1 MDADLK
7 VLEEKLSQL
16 VELCRALGA
25 ENTSLK
31 QELAQAQ
38 DDTKQLKAQI
48 AQASVRLEALIGQ
61 LPHDVAG

>member
-1 MDADLK
+1 MDEDLK

-16 VELCRALGA
+16 VVLCRALGT
-25 ENTSLK
+25 ENASLK

-48 AQASVRLEALIGQ
+48 AQASVRLETLISQ
-61 LPHDVAG
+61 LPQDVTG

>member
-7 VLEEKLSQL
+7 VLEEKLNQL
-16 VELCRALGA
+16 VALCRALGA

>member
-38 DDTKQLKAQI
+38 DDTKQLKVQI

-61 LPHDVAG
+61 LPQDVAS

>member
-7 VLEEKLSQL
+7 VLEEKLGQL
-16 VELCRALGA
+16 MALCRALSA

-38 DDTKQLKAQI
+38 DDAKQLKAQI

-61 LPHDVAG
+61 LPQDVAS

>member
-31 QELAQAQ
+31 QELAQVK
-38 DDTKQLKAQI
+38 DDANQLKAQI

-61 LPHDVAG
+61 LPQDVAS

>member
-61 LPHDVAG
+61 LPHDVAS

>member
-1 MDADLK
+1 MDEDLK

-16 VELCRALGA
+16 LALCRALGT
-25 ENTSLK
+25 ENASLK

-48 AQASVRLEALIGQ
+48 AQASVRLETLISQ
-61 LPHDVAG
+61 LPQDVTG

>member
-61 LPHDVAG
+61 LPQDVAS